1 MEYNLN
7 VLGFLNQILVLFFL
21 INTSYQVNNFKSQS
35 HAIKEYTHIIY
46 SSKSFS
52 IIFVFLPCCIYIYIY
67 IYIYMQLNMIKITIV
82 SLDCVGESCI
92 YTTQGNIQYNSQQVH
107 LSFHYKWQ
115 LYEMQQ

>member
-1 MEYNLN
+1 MQLRNIR
-7 VLGFLNQILVLFFL
+7 ILYIVRSLSVLFLFSFL
-21 INTSYQVNNFKSQS
+21 V
-35 HAIKEYTHIIY
+35 A
-46 SSKSFS
+46 
-52 IIFVFLPCCIYIYIY
+52 YIY